1 MLSEIT
7 LTIEPVTFQL
17 ISDHFLRSS
26 KWLLILE
33 HNDVNVVPRWT
44 FSMVGATQDASIPH
58 LLQLHVTGI
67 HSAQLL
73 FTVLLLWD

>member
-17 ISDHFLRSS
+17 ISDHLLRSS

-33 HNDVNVVPRWT
+33 HYVNVVPQWT

-58 LLQLHVTGI
+58 LLQLHVTSI